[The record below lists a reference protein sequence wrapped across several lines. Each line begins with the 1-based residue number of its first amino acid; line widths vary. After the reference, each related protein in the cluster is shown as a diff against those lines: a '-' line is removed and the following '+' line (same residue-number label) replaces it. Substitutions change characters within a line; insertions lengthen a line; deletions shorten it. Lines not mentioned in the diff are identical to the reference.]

1 MSAPKLYYEEYSD
14 KSVVMR
20 GQTKDYKT
28 DMKLLQG
35 MYNAKLKGG
44 PGWIFRNSSITELDT
59 FIKQVENGKQ
69 PTPSPDT
76 NYTKYPNSSYKPSS
90 SPNNYVKFPSS
101 SYKPSPTNID
111 NKQSP
116 SNTNNESPPFN
127 TSLSNSDI
135 QKINHLEQTVFD
147 LKTIVQELQ
156 LQIKVLTNSFHTTL
170 HTPIQIKSSDD
181 DDVVHDDDQ
190 NYPIKLKRLLSTNIC
205 HIPPIPPI
213 QPKSSY
219 DDDVVHDDDQ
229 NYPIKLKRLLR

>member
-20 GQTKDYKT
+20 GQTKEYKT

-76 NYTKYPNSSYKPSS
+76 NY
-90 SPNNYVKFPSS
+90 VKFPSS
-101 SYKPSPTNID
+101 NYKPSPTNID

-116 SNTNNESPPFN
+116 YNTNNESPPFN

-170 HTPIQIKSSDD
+170 HTPIQTKSSDD

-205 HIPPIPPI
+205 HIPPI